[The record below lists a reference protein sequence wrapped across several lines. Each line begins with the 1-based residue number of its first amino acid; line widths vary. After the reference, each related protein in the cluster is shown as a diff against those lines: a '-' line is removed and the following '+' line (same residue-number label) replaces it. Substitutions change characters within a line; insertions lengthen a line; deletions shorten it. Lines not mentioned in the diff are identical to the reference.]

1 MITNFQGKKM
11 PKEKASCKCL
21 LITMIHYVIKAKK
34 KYYPQTFLEECKQEQ
49 EKIKMEKLIDDD
61 LEKSSS
67 DEFDSESD
75 NYNDEC
81 NE

>member
-1 MITNFQGKKM
+1 
-11 PKEKASCKCL
+11 
-21 LITMIHYVIKAKK
+21 
-34 KYYPQTFLEECKQEQ
+34 
-49 EKIKMEKLIDDD
+49 MEKLIDDD

>member
-1 MITNFQGKKM
+1 MENF
-11 PKEKASCKCL
+11 
-21 LITMIHYVIKAKK
+21 T
-34 KYYPQTFLEECKQEQ
+34 
-49 EKIKMEKLIDDD
+49 DDY

-75 NYNDEC
+75 KDNGKC